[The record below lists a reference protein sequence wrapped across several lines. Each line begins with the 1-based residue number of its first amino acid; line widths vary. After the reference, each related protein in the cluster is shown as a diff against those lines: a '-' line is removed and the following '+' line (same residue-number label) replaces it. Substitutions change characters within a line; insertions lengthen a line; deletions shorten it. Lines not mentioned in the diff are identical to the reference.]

1 MDDEV
6 KKLLQE
12 ANAVLDVPFE
22 PSPLGKG
29 ALLKVRGQVQARIR
43 FYEEMATRGLHVPG
57 GIESGSAL
65 LRVIDNYLRVAE
77 RPEPDPSPE
86 EWWRAVMNEARD
98 RASDNE

>member
-22 PSPLGKG
+22 PPLGKG
-29 ALLKVRGQVQARIR
+29 PLLEVRGQVQVRIK
-43 FYEEMATRGLHVPG
+43 FYREMAERGLHVPG

-65 LRVIDNYLRVAE
+65 LRAIDNYLRVAE
-77 RPEPDPSPE
+77 KPEPDPSPNQWWVSVLE
-86 EWWRAVMNEARD
+86 EAQARGH
-98 RASDNE
+98 E